1 MAPSRF
7 ILSLMHERAQ
17 EISCGRVRCTCQ
29 QALCCLVSSPALC
42 MSSGAMLCLTAN
54 QDADQTSTL
63 QESIQWTEKQQALLL
78 AMEKVQPS
86 MHHSAQSGRHRMI
99 EMVRARYVSNNCQQQ
114 YDIDCSQRLV
124 GKLTLFISGIAGILM
139 LPKYMKAGRV
149 SLCIPYGCAVQCIRQ
164 QEWFHKTID
173 IECAILHIWSPHVT
187 RARKC

>member
-1 MAPSRF
+1 MKGRKRSAVAESGVPASRHYVA
-7 ILSLMHERAQ
+7 LSRAQ
-17 EISCGRVRCTCQ
+17 ARACLL
-29 QALCCLVSSPALC
+29 ALCFVLRQTRMLIKPRLC
-42 MSSGAMLCLTAN
+42 RRAFSG
-54 QDADQTSTL
+54 
-63 QESIQWTEKQQALLL
+63 TEKQQALLL

-164 QEWFHKTID
+164 QECFHKTID